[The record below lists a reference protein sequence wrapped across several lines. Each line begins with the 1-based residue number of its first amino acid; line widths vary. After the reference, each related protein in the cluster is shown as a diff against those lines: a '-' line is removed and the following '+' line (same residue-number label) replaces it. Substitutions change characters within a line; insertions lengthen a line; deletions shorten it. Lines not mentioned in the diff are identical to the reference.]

1 MGDGNVETAPTSF
14 AVPPPAAVAKRAALV
29 IAATFDSLGLQGPLS
44 IWLRALVGL
53 EFCTPQWV
61 GYGMVV
67 ESIRDEQSA
76 WNANGSG
83 VNVLLLRAQDFARA
97 LQLSRSQLDAG
108 DGAGDGGEAS
118 TTEAAIAALLDAL
131 RDSCSRRRGPT
142 VVLLPP
148 TSDADASSCAA
159 QRSLAALLWTIRGV
173 TVYDEANLRGSLGS
187 VRYHSPFLDRVAH
200 APYSP
205 AACSAFAGV
214 IVRELARALAPRK
227 KVYCLDCDNTLWG
240 GAVGEL
246 GAAGV
251 SMGDEWLRVQRHFV
265 ALQQRG
271 ALLCLISRNHEAD
284 VRAVL
289 RERRD
294 EMALREEHLVA
305 IRADWAPKS
314 RHVLELASALC
325 LGLASFVFVD
335 DSPSE
340 CADVAAHCALHG
352 VSVVLLPRDP
362 KMAEPFLESCWALD
376 EERARFGPEPAVLTA
391 EDAERTALY
400 RQLDERKQFVRG
412 QSAVSSAAT
421 GASASASLDAF
432 TASLNLRVDVRPL
445 DRRAESSGALRAA
458 QLSER
463 TNQHNTCKWAL
474 SAPRLLACTAGSTCL
489 TVEAS
494 DRFGHHGL
502 VGLIVLDEAV
512 MAESTSP
519 PVTLL
524 APQEAER
531 AGLIRQSTQ
540 GESAADDE
548 EESEKGSSDKAA
560 GAVGSSD
567 KAAGAVGSSDKA
579 AGAGESAVESAGGGR
594 GCGGN
599 GGCGCGGCAPP
610 PPPAAAS
617 CASLS
622 SSAPLLDAA
631 TVLHVRCW
639 RLRPSACKCSPRRH
653 LPTGTL
659 LDALV
664 PLAPSGHRAS
674 DDPSSRARGGRPRCD
689 LMIRHLARA
698 PSPSTGDAPPLSMK
712 ALTTAP
718 SPHRCAHPRLP
729 LATLRAERASGRLPL
744 LLAWGGL
751 RQRGGSRAAGDGG
764 ARDGAP
770 K

>member
-159 QRSLAALLWTIRGV
+159 QRSLAALLWTMRGV

-187 VRYHSPFLDRVAH
+187 VHYHSPFLDRVAH

-265 ALQQRG
+265 VLQQRG

-294 EMALREEHLVA
+294 EMALHEEHLVA

-432 TASLNLRVDVRPL
+432 AASLNLRVDVRPL

-463 TNQHNTCKWAL
+463 TNQHNACKWAL

-512 MAESTSP
+512 MAKSTSP

-524 APQEAER
+524 APQEAVR

-567 KAAGAVGSSDKA
+567 KAAGA
-579 AGAGESAVESAGGGR
+579 GESTVESAGGGR

-639 RLRPSACKCSPRRH
+639 RLHPSACKCSPRRH
-653 LPTGTL
+653 LPQ
-659 LDALV
+659 V
-664 PLAPSGHRAS
+664 
-674 DDPSSRARGGRPRCD
+674 RCWMLSCRSLHLGIEH
-689 LMIRHLARA
+689 LMIRHLARVA
-698 PSPSTGDAPPLSMK
+698 A
-712 ALTTAP
+712 A
-718 SPHRCAHPRLP
+718 
-729 LATLRAERASGRLPL
+729 
-744 LLAWGGL
+744 
-751 RQRGGSRAAGDGG
+751 RGAI
-764 ARDGAP
+764 
-770 K
+770 

>member
-1 MGDGNVETAPTSF
+1 MRVQGIVEPAPTSF

-53 EFCTPQWV
+53 DFCTPQWV
-61 GYGMVV
+61 GYGMVI

-76 WNANGSG
+76 WNANASG
-83 VNVLLLRAQDFARA
+83 INVLLLRAQDFARA
-97 LQLSRSQLDAG
+97 HQLSRSQLDAG
-108 DGAGDGGEAS
+108 DGAGEAS
-118 TTEAAIAALLDAL
+118 TTEAAIVALLDAL

-159 QRSLAALLWTIRGV
+159 QRGLAAQLWTIRGV
-173 TVYDEANLRGSLGS
+173 TVYDEANLRDSLGS

-214 IVRELARALAPRK
+214 IVRELARTLAPQK

-240 GAVGEL
+240 GAVAEL

-251 SMGDEWLRVQRHFV
+251 SMGDEWLRVQRRFV

-294 EMALREEHLVA
+294 EMALREEHVVA

-314 RHVLELASALC
+314 GHVLELSSTLC

-340 CADVAAHCALHG
+340 CADVAAHCAAHG
-352 VSVVLLPRDP
+352 VSVVQLPRDP
-362 KMAEPFLESCWALD
+362 NAAEPYLASCWALD
-376 EERARFGPEPAVLTA
+376 EERARFGPEESAVLTA

-400 RQLDERKQFVRG
+400 RQLVERTTFVRG
-412 QSAVSSAAT
+412 QSAIQSAVT

-432 TASLNLRVDVRPL
+432 AASLNLRVDVRPL
-445 DRRAESSGALRAA
+445 DRRAESSSALRAA

-463 TNQHNTCKWAL
+463 TNQHNACKWAL
-474 SAPRLLACTAGSTCL
+474 SAPRLLSCTARSTCL

-519 PVTLL
+519 PVALTTAL
-524 APQEAER
+524 EATR
-531 AGLIRQSTQ
+531 ACLTVRQSTQ
-540 GESAADDE
+540 GESAVDDE
-548 EESEKGSSDKAA
+548 EPTERVSSDGSAEAA
-560 GAVGSSD
+560 GAVGSS
-567 KAAGAVGSSDKA
+567 AEATGAVGSSAEA
-579 AGAGESAVESAGGGR
+579 AGPAGESAGESASGGR
-594 GCGGN
+594 GDRSGG
-599 GGCGCGGCAPP
+599 GFGSGALPP
-610 PPPAAAS
+610 PQGAAS
-617 CASLS
+617 CASLPVTS
-622 SSAPLLDAA
+622 SAPLLDAATVLTTAPLLDAA
-631 TVLHVRCW
+631 TVLHVRCS
-639 RLRPSACKCSPRRH
+639 RLSCRSPPSR
-653 LPTGTL
+653 
-659 LDALV
+659 
-664 PLAPSGHRAS
+664 
-674 DDPSSRARGGRPRCD
+674 
-689 LMIRHLARA
+689 
-698 PSPSTGDAPPLSMK
+698 PPLCMQV
-712 ALTTAP
+712 LTTAP
-718 SPHRCAHPRLP
+718 FPHRCA
-729 LATLRAERASGRLPL
+729 AGC
-744 LLAWGGL
+744 
-751 RQRGGSRAAGDGG
+751 SRAARSIW
-764 ARDGAP
+764 ASSI
-770 K
+770 

>member
-1 MGDGNVETAPTSF
+1 
-14 AVPPPAAVAKRAALV
+14 
-29 IAATFDSLGLQGPLS
+29 
-44 IWLRALVGL
+44 
-53 EFCTPQWV
+53 
-61 GYGMVV
+61 
-67 ESIRDEQSA
+67 
-76 WNANGSG
+76 
-83 VNVLLLRAQDFARA
+83 
-97 LQLSRSQLDAG
+97 
-108 DGAGDGGEAS
+108 
-118 TTEAAIAALLDAL
+118 
-131 RDSCSRRRGPT
+131 
-142 VVLLPP
+142 
-148 TSDADASSCAA
+148 
-159 QRSLAALLWTIRGV
+159 
-173 TVYDEANLRGSLGS
+173 
-187 VRYHSPFLDRVAH
+187 
-200 APYSP
+200 
-205 AACSAFAGV
+205 
-214 IVRELARALAPRK
+214 
-227 KVYCLDCDNTLWG
+227 
-240 GAVGEL
+240 
-246 GAAGV
+246 
-251 SMGDEWLRVQRHFV
+251 MGDEWLRVQRHFV

-432 TASLNLRVDVRPL
+432 AASLNLRVDVRPL

-524 APQEAER
+524 APTTAPSPPVALLAPTTAPSPPVALLAPQEAER

-567 KAAGAVGSSDKA
+567 EAAGAVGSSDEAAGAVGSSDKA
-579 AGAGESAVESAGGGR
+579 AGGGESAVESAGGGR

-639 RLRPSACKCSPRRH
+639 RLE
-653 LPTGTL
+653 
-659 LDALV
+659 ALV
-664 PLAPSGHRAS
+664 PLASIWDTPQHAS
-674 DDPSSRARGGRPRCD
+674 AHHGAISPQVRCWMLSCRSLHLGIEH
-689 LMIRHLARA
+689 LMIRHLARVA
-698 PSPSTGDAPPLSMK
+698 A
-712 ALTTAP
+712 A
-718 SPHRCAHPRLP
+718 
-729 LATLRAERASGRLPL
+729 
-744 LLAWGGL
+744 
-751 RQRGGSRAAGDGG
+751 RGAI
-764 ARDGAP
+764 
-770 K
+770 